1 MNTVGPVPALILA
14 LFMCKTTDAKLVLIF
29 KDGLSGAPFDDDDDH
44 GGPTLNN
51 VRVESL
57 PPVPLPPVPLPPV
70 PLPPVPLPP
79 VPLPAA
85 ASMLL
90 AGLGALAMLRRRCK
104 A

>member
-70 PLPPVPLPP
+70 PLP
-79 VPLPAA
+79 AA

>member
-57 PPVPLPPVPLPPV
+57 PPVPLPPVPLP
-70 PLPPVPLPP
+70 
-79 VPLPAA
+79 AA